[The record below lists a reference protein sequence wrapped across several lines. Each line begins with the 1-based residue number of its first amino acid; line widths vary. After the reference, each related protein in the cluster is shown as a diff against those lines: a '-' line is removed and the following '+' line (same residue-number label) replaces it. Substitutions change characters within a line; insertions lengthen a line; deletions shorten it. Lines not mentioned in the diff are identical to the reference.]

1 MSSNGAQLIIRLL
14 EERGVDLVAGMPGGA
29 VLPLYEA
36 LDGSRIRHVLARHEQ
51 AAGFIAQ
58 GIARIR
64 GRAGVC
70 FVTSGPGV
78 TNVLTALADARLDS
92 VPLVCIAG
100 QVPMHLIGTDAFQE
114 VDATRMAGPVTK
126 ARYFVDSAARIP
138 AILAEAFDTA
148 EHGRPGPVLIDI
160 PKNVQCE
167 RMEEAA
173 PPAAARAAAP
183 AAATPAAAASTA
195 ARSQGYDRAAALIG
209 ASERPL
215 LYLGG
220 GVIRARAQRLAFQLA
235 EQAGIAAVT
244 SLMGLGILPHGHA
257 LSLGMLGMHGAR
269 YTNLAVEASDLLIA
283 IGARFDDRATGNP
296 RTFASGARVI
306 HIDIDPRELGKL
318 RAPDLA
324 IQDDAAAALRELL
337 QRVDLLT
344 PRGERRHTCR
354 RAWHA
359 RLQHLK
365 STHPLARPRSNQLCS
380 PYGIMAALG
389 ERLPADAIITTDVGQ
404 HQMWAAQALPLQ
416 PSHRWLTSGGLGT
429 MGFGLP
435 AAIGAALAGEGAKV
449 VCITGV
455 GLLL

>member
-1 MSSNGAQLIIRLL
+1 
-14 EERGVDLVAGMPGGA
+14 
-29 VLPLYEA
+29 
-36 LDGSRIRHVLARHEQ
+36 
-51 AAGFIAQ
+51 
-58 GIARIR
+58 
-64 GRAGVC
+64 
-70 FVTSGPGV
+70 
-78 TNVLTALADARLDS
+78 
-92 VPLVCIAG
+92 
-100 QVPMHLIGTDAFQE
+100 
-114 VDATRMAGPVTK
+114 
-126 ARYFVDSAARIP
+126 
-138 AILAEAFDTA
+138 
-148 EHGRPGPVLIDI
+148 
-160 PKNVQCE
+160 
-167 RMEEAA
+167 
-173 PPAAARAAAP
+173 
-183 AAATPAAAASTA
+183 
-195 ARSQGYDRAAALIG
+195 
-209 ASERPL
+209 
-215 LYLGG
+215 
-220 GVIRARAQRLAFQLA
+220 
-235 EQAGIAAVT
+235 
-244 SLMGLGILPHGHA
+244 MGLGILPHGHA

-306 HIDIDPRELGKL
+306 HIDIDPRELRKL

-449 VCITGV
+449 VCITGDGSLLMNVQELATLAELDLDVKVVALDNAALGLVRQQQELFHGGRYV
-455 GLLL
+455 GSRFRRGSDLAAIARAFGVRATDLGAAPDPRRALDAAMEAAGPALIRVPIDETEHVLPLVPPGAANTQPLDHPGSVWLGDVESNHDYRSQSPVSYL

>member
-51 AAGFIAQ
+51 AAGSIAQ

-78 TNVLTALADARLDS
+78 TNVVTALADARLDS

-100 QVPMHLIGTDAFQE
+100 QVPTHLIGTDAFQE

-126 ARYFVDSAARIP
+126 ARYCVASAARIP

-160 PKNVQCE
+160 PKNVQSE

-195 ARSQGYDRAAALIG
+195 ARSRDYDRAVALIA

-257 LSLGMLGMHGAR
+257 
-269 YTNLAVEASDLLIA
+269 
-283 IGARFDDRATGNP
+283 
-296 RTFASGARVI
+296 
-306 HIDIDPRELGKL
+306 
-318 RAPDLA
+318 
-324 IQDDAAAALRELL
+324 
-337 QRVDLLT
+337 
-344 PRGERRHTCR
+344 
-354 RAWHA
+354 
-359 RLQHLK
+359 
-365 STHPLARPRSNQLCS
+365 
-380 PYGIMAALG
+380 
-389 ERLPADAIITTDVGQ
+389 
-404 HQMWAAQALPLQ
+404 
-416 PSHRWLTSGGLGT
+416 
-429 MGFGLP
+429 
-435 AAIGAALAGEGAKV
+435 
-449 VCITGV
+449 
-455 GLLL
+455 